1 MAVANGDPPDPPDPP
16 EAYGGRPQRPVPRL
30 PCGRPAAR
38 VWERAATGRLDAH
51 ERTCQYCQA
60 VVTDQVLLARA
71 ARELTTDPQEPP
83 PGLLERVMSMV
94 RAELQHDYLPLPARH
109 GPARVEHGPA
119 ASVLR
124 HAVDQMAG
132 VRARSCRISLA
143 DEQPNP
149 RPHNDGGPAPGQPPG
164 QPPGA
169 LVRLSVAVVFGAD
182 LLSVAARAQQI
193 VLAAAEQLLGLPVEA
208 VDVEVVDV
216 FPPAGA
222 DGTAKESS

>member
-1 MAVANGDPPDPPDPP
+1 MAVADGDPPDPPDPP
-16 EAYGGRPQRPVPRL
+16 GAYGGRPQRPVPRL

-60 VVTDQVLLARA
+60 VVTDQALLARA
-71 ARELTTDPQEPP
+71 ARELTADPQEPP

-132 VRARSCRISLA
+132 VRARSCRIVLA

-149 RPHNDGGPAPGQPPG
+149 RPPKDGGPAPGQPPG

-182 LLSVAARAQQI
+182 LLSVAARAQQM

-216 FPPAGA
+216 FPPADR
-222 DGTAKESS
+222 DGKAKGSS

>member
-60 VVTDQVLLARA
+60 VVTDQALLARA
-71 ARELTTDPQEPP
+71 ARELTADPQEPP

-132 VRARSCRISLA
+132 VRARSCRIVLA

-149 RPHNDGGPAPGQPPG
+149 RPPKDGGPAPG

-182 LLSVAARAQQI
+182 LLSVAARAQQM

-216 FPPAGA
+216 FPPADRNGE
-222 DGTAKESS
+222 AKGSS